1 MKAVLSCTDNDLYL
15 FNLPFAIY
23 SWLKIG
29 IDVIVIVPHE
39 LLSTPRFMLVRETI
53 VFQTTHDGRT
63 VHTYNFSAPKDKE
76 VTYAQCS
83 RLYAAA
89 LGVAST
95 EVLITSDADMAVF
108 DHAFWDEFDGDGWI
122 NVIGSDLVPTKQ
134 VPLCYIT
141 MPAVGWATVM
151 QTHGKTLQQC
161 LDGLLGHIEAE
172 NFRGNY
178 WGKDQETAYE
188 AITSGLYPIQWHK
201 RASPGTQFAT
211 RRADRDGWQVTPD
224 IIDAHLPRPGYTD
237 ENFAKIVDLFA
248 TMYPDDSTH
257 WMYRYRDQYL
267 KLMENGNG

>member
-1 MKAVLSCTDNDLYL
+1 MKAILSCTDNDLYL

-23 SWLKIG
+23 SWWKLG
-29 IDVIVIVPHE
+29 IDIMIIVPTD
-39 LLSTPRFMLVRETI
+39 LLSSPKYHLIRETLGM
-53 VFQTTHDGRT
+53 HEGEAYW
-63 VHTYNFSAPKDKE
+63 YNFSAPKDKE

-89 LGVAST
+89 LLGAESNQI
-95 EVLITSDADMAVF
+95 LITSDADMSVF
-108 DHAFWDEFDGDGWI
+108 NEEYWDERELSLEI
-122 NVIGSDLVPTKQ
+122 NVFGGDLVPEGQ
-134 VPLCYIT
+134 LPMCYISA
-141 MPAVGWATVM
+141 PAAIWYGIM
-151 QTHGKTLQQC
+151 EIERRTLQQC
-161 LDGLLGHIEAE
+161 LDDLLGGIEAE

-178 WGKDQETAYE
+178 WGKDQETAWSQ
-188 AITSGLYPIQWHK
+188 IMSKQWPIYTHL

-211 RRADRDGWQVTPD
+211 RRADRDGWVVTPD
-224 IIDAHLPRPGYTD
+224 IIDAHLPRPGYID